1 MERFDEK
8 GMLIIPN
15 PVSQTTSAHTVVVV
29 QRVFCPHGH
38 SLINK
43 RADFNG
49 YPGIIIAAT
58 RNDEHG
64 FIALSPIYGDKRRIA
79 LDIDLID
86 GKTYD
91 LSCPECGAVLPRFGT
106 CKCGA
111 DLISLF
117 LTQEA
122 DNSNCTVICNR
133 VGCPNA
139 QIIASGEVISET
151 LFETEQYAE

>member
-1 MERFDEK
+1 MIVERFDKK

-15 PVSQTTSAHTVVVV
+15 PVSQAIAPTVVVV
-29 QRVFCPHGH
+29 QKLFCPRGH
-38 SLINK
+38 SLINS

-49 YPGIIIAAT
+49 HPGIIIAAT
-58 RNDEHG
+58 RHDEHG

-79 LDIDLID
+79 LDIDLSD
-86 GKTYD
+86 GETYD
-91 LSCPECGAVLPRFGT
+91 LSCPECGVKLPRFGP

-117 LTQEA
+117 LTQDA
-122 DNSNCTVICNR
+122 DNSNCVVICNR

-139 QIIASGEVISET
+139 QIISSGEVISET
-151 LFETEQYAE
+151 VFKTEK